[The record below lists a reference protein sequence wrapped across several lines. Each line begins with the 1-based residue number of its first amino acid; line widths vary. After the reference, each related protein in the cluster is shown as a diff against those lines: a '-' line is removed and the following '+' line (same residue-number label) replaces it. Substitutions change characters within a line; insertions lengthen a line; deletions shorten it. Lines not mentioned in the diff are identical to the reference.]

1 MSARSESCSL
11 WRNARDGAAN
21 LGRTWSVPEA
31 GPGECRYATGPDMRF
46 VRAFAL
52 CAALGGSDLAARAVE
67 PLGEPEAPAA
77 GESYDAP
84 PATES
89 EGEFAFAAATRKS
102 HQLGAMD
109 ETACLK
115 ALKKHKISF
124 VRAPGAPKI
133 EQPIIITGPIRG
145 VHFDTGRSYASR
157 TVAAGDAVDC
167 RLALALVD
175 LAAVVKKH
183 TITHVIVK
191 SFHRPTQAILDPAAP
206 LRHRIG
212 FAIDIAGFKTKK
224 GAIWNVEHDFHGKIG
239 QATCG
244 TVAAKPKPDSAVA
257 RELWAM
263 FCQISATEAFDSGIN
278 PNYNASHFDHMHFDL
293 TTDHPIL
300 FFP

>member
-1 MSARSESCSL
+1 MSLCYGPRMRLA
-11 WRNARDGAAN
+11 
-21 LGRTWSVPEA
+21 SVLA
-31 GPGECRYATGPDMRF
+31 LS
-46 VRAFAL
+46 FAL
-52 CAALGGSDLAARAVE
+52 AGELAARAME
-67 PLGEPEAPAA
+67 PAPERLLRSDSPEPEAPAA
-77 GESYDAP
+77 GEAYDS
-84 PATES
+84 PAHDDEG
-89 EGEFAFAAATRKS
+89 EGEFVFAGSPTRKS

-109 ETACLK
+109 ETSCLK
-115 ALKKHKISF
+115 ALKKHKVSF
-124 VRAPGAPKI
+124 VKAPGAPKI
-133 EQPIIITGPIRG
+133 EQPIIITGPIGG
-145 VHFDTGRSYASR
+145 VHFDTGRPYANR

-183 TITHVIVK
+183 TVTHVIVK
-191 SFHRPTQAILDPAAP
+191 SFHRPNQPILDPAAP

-224 GAIWNVEHDFHGKIG
+224 GAIWSVEHDFHGKIG

-244 TVAAKPKPDSAVA
+244 TVAAKPKPDSNVA

-263 FCQISATEAFDSGIN
+263 FCQVAATEAFDSGIN

>member
-1 MSARSESCSL
+1 MSLCYGPRMRLA
-11 WRNARDGAAN
+11 
-21 LGRTWSVPEA
+21 SVLA
-31 GPGECRYATGPDMRF
+31 LS
-46 VRAFAL
+46 FAL
-52 CAALGGSDLAARAVE
+52 AGDLAARAME
-67 PLGEPEAPAA
+67 PAAEPEAPAA
-77 GESYDAP
+77 GEAYDS
-84 PATES
+84 PAQDDAG
-89 EGEFAFAAATRKS
+89 EGEFVFAGSPTRKS

-109 ETACLK
+109 ETSCLK
-115 ALKKHKISF
+115 ALKKHKVSF
-124 VRAPGAPKI
+124 VKAPGAPKI
-133 EQPIIITGPIRG
+133 EQPIIITGPIGG
-145 VHFDTGRSYASR
+145 VHFDTGRPYANR

-183 TITHVIVK
+183 TVTHVIVK
-191 SFHRPTQAILDPAAP
+191 SFHRPNQPILDPGAP

-224 GAIWNVEHDFHGKIG
+224 GAMWSVEHDFHGKIG

-244 TVAAKPKPDSAVA
+244 TVAAKPKPDSNVA

-263 FCQISATEAFDSGIN
+263 FCQVAATEAFDSGIN

>member
-1 MSARSESCSL
+1 MR
-11 WRNARDGAAN
+11 WFGALA
-21 LGRTWSVPEA
+21 LAVALA
-31 GPGECRYATGPDMRF
+31 GG
-46 VRAFAL
+46 
-52 CAALGGSDLAARAVE
+52 DLASRA
-67 PLGEPEAPAA
+67 PASEPEAPAA
-77 GESYDAP
+77 GEAYDSPRAS
-84 PATES
+84 ES
-89 EGEFAFAAATRKS
+89 DADEQFAFASLTRKS
-102 HQLGAMD
+102 HQIGAMD
-109 ETACLK
+109 EATCLK

-124 VRAPGAPKI
+124 SKAPNAPKI
-133 EQPIIITGPIRG
+133 EFPIIITGPIGG
-145 VHFDTGRSYASR
+145 VHFDTGRAYANR

-224 GAIWNVEHDFHGKIG
+224 GDVWNVQQDFHGKIG

-244 TVAAKPKPDSAVA
+244 TVAAKPNPDSKVS

>member
-1 MSARSESCSL
+1 MRLFGALALCVAFGASDLSSREPSLASEPE
-11 WRNARDGAAN
+11 
-21 LGRTWSVPEA
+21 VP
-31 GPGECRYATGPDMRF
+31 GPGEAYDSPRASEDTDDDF
-46 VRAFAL
+46 VFA
-52 CAALGGSDLAARAVE
+52 G
-67 PLGEPEAPAA
+67 A
-77 GESYDAP
+77 GA
-84 PATES
+84 
-89 EGEFAFAAATRKS
+89 RKS

-109 ETACLK
+109 EATCLK

-124 VRAPGAPKI
+124 TKAPNAPKI
-133 EQPIIITGPIRG
+133 EHPIIITGPIGG
-145 VHFDTGRSYASR
+145 VHFDTGRTYANR

-175 LAAVVKKH
+175 LAAIVKKH

-191 SFHRPTQAILDPAAP
+191 SFHRPTQPILDPGAP

-224 GAIWNVEHDFHGKIG
+224 GDIWNVEHDFHGKIG

-244 TVAAKPKPDSAVA
+244 TVAAKPVPDSKVA

-263 FCQISATEAFDSGIN
+263 FCQIAATEAFDSGIN